1 MALLAGA
8 TRGLSLLWGRLSPP
22 VQTLPLASRAGTVPA
37 GLGLRVAATYLQAA
51 EGQRDAVL
59 AQLLQQLC
67 QPRHHRVIDAAD
79 AVAVQDDGAR

>member
-1 MALLAGA
+1 MALLAGV
-8 TRGLSLLWGRLSPP
+8 TRGLSLVWGGLSPP
-22 VQTLPLASRAGTVPA
+22 AQTL
-37 GLGLRVAATYLQAA
+37 LGLRVAAPYLQAA

-67 QPRHHRVIDAAD
+67 QPHHHRVIDAAD